1 MRVGLLFC
9 LALVLAM
16 VRAEQVALTNGTA
29 TCSIDTLGA
38 RVISCRI
45 NGDRKSVV

>member
-16 VRAEQVALTNGTA
+16 VRAEQIALTNGTA
-29 TCSIDTLGA
+29 TCLVDTMGG
-38 RVISCRI
+38 RVIY
-45 NGDRKSVV
+45 